1 MIKSGYSPKRMNEDD
16 GVDTWVTINGQHIGY
31 SSEGKQVAG
40 NPKVF
45 GDKSS
50 KSPETK
56 DDNGPQRFD
65 TKSKKD
71 KPVVRDK
78 DKFNKS
84 KPTENKESVLD
95 ILKDIID
102 PNNYETDKIGD
113 LIGKITE
120 G

>member
-1 MIKSGYSPKRMNEDD
+1 M
-16 GVDTWVTINGQHIGY
+16 
-31 SSEGKQVAG
+31 
-40 NPKVF
+40 
-45 GDKSS
+45 
-50 KSPETK
+50 
-56 DDNGPQRFD
+56 
-65 TKSKKD
+65 
-71 KPVVRDK
+71 RDK

-113 LIGKITE
+113 LIRKVTE